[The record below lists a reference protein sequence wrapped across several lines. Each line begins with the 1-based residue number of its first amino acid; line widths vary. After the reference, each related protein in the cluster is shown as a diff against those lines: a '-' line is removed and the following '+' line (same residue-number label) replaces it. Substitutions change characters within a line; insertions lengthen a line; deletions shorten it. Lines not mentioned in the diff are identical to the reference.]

1 MAMRTRR
8 VVLSG
13 LLAAASTMFLGWA
26 QAQTPASPAY
36 PSHAVRLI
44 VPFPPGQA
52 TDIFG
57 RALAERMG
65 EILRQPFIIENRA
78 GAGSNIGMEQVA
90 RAQPDGYTLVLAGSA
105 AAVNQT
111 LYRKL
116 NYDLL
121 KDFDPVTTVFLVPL
135 VLLSNP
141 ASGITSLQ
149 QLVDRARAQPDVLAY
164 ASAGVGGT
172 QHLSAEMFKAA
183 AGIEIRHI
191 PYKGSG
197 PAQADFLG
205 NQVPLM
211 ADSVTAAM
219 PHIKSG
225 RAIPLA
231 VTTASRV
238 PQLPDVPTVAESGY
252 PGFEAVG
259 WAALLAPRGTPPAVI
274 EVLNK
279 AATQALNT
287 PALQD
292 YIRDKGAEPIAKTPA
307 ETGVFLQN
315 EVSKW
320 AQAVTRSGAQS
331 D

>member
-1 MAMRTRR
+1 MRMRR
-8 VVLSG
+8 IFSLGVLA
-13 LLAAASTMFLGWA
+13 LASAVAHA
-26 QAQTPASPAY
+26 QAFPD
-36 PSHAVRLI
+36 HALRLV

-52 TDIFG
+52 TDIFA
-57 RALAERMG
+57 RALGERVG
-65 EILRQPFIIENRA
+65 EILHQPVIVENRA

-90 RAQPDGYTLVLAGSA
+90 RAQPDGYTLVVAGSA

-116 NYDLL
+116 NYDLVR
-121 KDFDPVTTVFLVPL
+121 DFDPITTVFLVPL
-135 VLLSNP
+135 VLLATP
-141 ASGITSLQ
+141 ASGITTLQ
-149 QLVDRARAQPDVLAY
+149 QLVDRARAHPDELAY

-183 AGIEIRHI
+183 ANIEIRHI

-219 PHIKSG
+219 PHIKAG

-231 VTTASRV
+231 VTTATRV
-238 PQLPDVPTVAESGY
+238 PQLPQVPTVAESGY
-252 PGFEAVG
+252 PGFEAIG
-259 WAALLAPRGTPPAVI
+259 WATLLAPRGTPPAVLDI
-274 EVLNK
+274 LNK
-279 AATQALNT
+279 AATEALAM

-292 YIRDKGAEPIAKTPA
+292 YIRDKGAEPRPKTRA
-307 ETGVFLQN
+307 DTAVFLRT
-315 EVSKW
+315 EVDKW
-320 AQAVTRSGAQS
+320 AHAVRRSGAQS

>member
-1 MAMRTRR
+1 MRIRR
-8 VVLSG
+8 VFFTGVLA
-13 LLAAASTMFLGWA
+13 LASAVA
-26 QAQTPASPAY
+26 QAQAFPD
-36 PSHAVRLI
+36 HALRLV

-52 TDIFG
+52 TDIFA
-57 RALAERMG
+57 RALGERMG
-65 EILRQPFIIENRA
+65 ELLHQPVIIENRA
-78 GAGSNIGMEQVA
+78 GAGSNLGMEQVA
-90 RAQPDGYTLVLAGSA
+90 RAQPDGYTLVVAGSA

-116 NYDLL
+116 NYDLIR
-121 KDFDPVTTVFLVPL
+121 DFDPITTVFLVPL
-135 VLLSNP
+135 VLLSTP
-141 ASGITSLQ
+141 ASGITTLQ
-149 QLVDRARAQPDVLAY
+149 QLVDRARAHPDELAY

-183 AGIEIRHI
+183 ANIEIRHI

-219 PHIKSG
+219 PQIKAD

-231 VTTASRV
+231 VTTATRV
-238 PQLPDVPTVAESGY
+238 PQLPQVPTVAESGY
-252 PGFEAVG
+252 PGFEAIG
-259 WAALLAPRGTPPAVI
+259 WAALLAPRGTPPVVLDI
-274 EVLNK
+274 LNK
-279 AATQALNT
+279 AATEALAM

-292 YIRDKGAEPIAKTPA
+292 YIRDKGAEPLPKTRA
-307 ETGVFLQN
+307 DTAVFLRT
-315 EVSKW
+315 EVDKW
-320 AQAVTRSGAQS
+320 AQAVRRSGAQS